1 MNEKLV
7 ATANTVVTES
17 MKPVTERLVDLSPI
31 YSSNEIDNSVDNKT
45 PAPGI
50 IQPQAERPQSSK
62 PKCQSSEVYDSG
74 LGQCIRRRSGACPL
88 CGRRMG

>member
-7 ATANTVVTES
+7 TTVVRDN
-17 MKPVTERLVDLSPI
+17 MKPVTERLVDFSSI
-31 YSSNEIDNSVDNKT
+31 NSSNEIDNTEDNNT

-50 IQPQAERPQSSK
+50 IQPQRERPM
-62 PKCQSSEVYDSG
+62 CQSSEVYDSV

-88 CGRRMG
+88 CGRVMG